1 MKIPSDLKLR
11 QFKEVLIH
19 IHQSR
24 AKIDEQEANC
34 SADKKKSL
42 KAAGVLHHNY
52 LSDGRRDFQ
61 NPVFISVTFLNQQS
75 DVQTQFMCAIA
86 IAISI
91 SISHSCLRG
100 QLLTSPTSVAV
111 WNDLSLQI
119 ESNTS

>member
-34 SADKKKSL
+34 SADKKKKSL
-42 KAAGVLHHNY
+42 KAAGVLHQNY

-75 DVQTQFMCAIA
+75 DVQTQCMCAIAIA

-91 SISHSCLRG
+91 SISHSSLRG

-111 WNDLSLQI
+111 WNSY
-119 ESNTS
+119 